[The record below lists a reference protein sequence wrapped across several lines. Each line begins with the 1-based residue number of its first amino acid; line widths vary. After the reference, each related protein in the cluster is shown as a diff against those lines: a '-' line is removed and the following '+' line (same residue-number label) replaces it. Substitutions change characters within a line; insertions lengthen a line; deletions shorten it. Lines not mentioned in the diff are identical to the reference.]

1 MTRHNLFL
9 LSLMLLAG
17 PALAQQSADALAD
30 KSKLSYAV
38 GYDMGMNLKRQN
50 IDLDVDQLIRA
61 IRDTFSEAEPS
72 VPREEMATILSA
84 LQQKIRA
91 EQLERF
97 KQLSEENQRKSNAF
111 LADNAQKSGVVSLPS
126 GVQYRVIE
134 EGEGARPKLAD
145 AVSIHFRGS
154 KMDGW
159 EFDSTFARA
168 QPEIFKIE
176 DITVPGWQEVLPLM
190 REGATWRVYLPPEM
204 AFGARGNPPIGPN
217 EAVIFELK
225 LVQINPPEAKQAQSG
240 G

>member
-1 MTRHNLFL
+1 MIRHNPLL
-9 LSLMLLAG
+9 LSLLVLAG
-17 PALAQQSADALAD
+17 PAMAQQSADVLSD

-38 GYDMGMNLKRQN
+38 GFDMGMNLKRQN
-50 IDLDVDQLIRA
+50 IDLDLEQLVRA
-61 IRDTFSEAEPS
+61 IRDTFSEVEPS
-72 VPREEMATILSA
+72 VPREEMATILTA

-91 EQLERF
+91 EQIERF
-97 KQLSEENQRKSNAF
+97 KQLSEENQSKSNAF
-111 LADNAQKSGVVSLPS
+111 LADNAKKSGVVSLPS

-134 EGEGARPKLAD
+134 EGEGARPKLSD
-145 AVSIHFRGS
+145 TVSIHFRGS

-176 DITVPGWQEVLPLM
+176 DITVQGWQEVLPLM

-225 LVQINPPEAKQAQSG
+225 LVQINPPVPAQAQG
-240 G
+240 GG